1 MEKFTSLRSISHIIM
16 ACIFYLYRFS
26 GARDVKRICKKLLE
40 RLFDAYQKNSSEN
53 WKWFEDF
60 LTYDNARLPQALL
73 MGGIYFKNSNY
84 LYTGLEALNWMYDR
98 VYDKDKN
105 CISLIGNEGWLY
117 KNREK
122 SKFDQQPVE
131 IPSIIDACY
140 QAYLI
145 TEDMEWI
152 NRIGI
157 TFSWFL
163 GNNDRQEPLY
173 DFTTGGCFD
182 GLTSA
187 VTNQNQGA
195 ESTVSWLI
203 SLHRMY
209 RIRQELQ
216 VE

>member
-1 MEKFTSLRSISHIIM
+1 
-16 ACIFYLYRFS
+16 
-26 GARDVKRICKKLLE
+26 
-40 RLFDAYQKNSSEN
+40 
-53 WKWFEDF
+53 
-60 LTYDNARLPQALL
+60 

-84 LYTGLEALNWMYDR
+84 LYNGLESLNWMYDIIN
-98 VYDKDKN
+98 DKEKN
-105 CISLIGNEGWLY
+105 YISLIGNDGWY
-117 KNREK
+117 FKGKEK
-122 SKFDQQPVE
+122 AKFDQQPVE
-131 IPSIIDACY
+131 VASIIDACY

-145 TEDMEWI
+145 SEDMEWI
-152 NRIGI
+152 NKIGV

-187 VTNQNQGA
+187 ITNQNQGA
-195 ESTVSWLI
+195 ESTISWLT